1 MRTFFLTAALSAMLA
16 SAPAS
21 AAPSLIGQYRVA
33 AGPDVAGGLEIS
45 ADNRFR
51 YAFSAGALDERA
63 EGRWAA
69 DGAKVCL
76 YTEPRPVPP
85 AFTLAPRTA
94 PSQEAP
100 TLLVTWPNGRGIA
113 GVDFRIGFDSGDPL
127 EGYTQSY
134 GWSMPQDDKRVPR
147 WIELAVP
154 MHGLQSPRLTLDVQG
169 RWDRSL
175 SYSPRTILA
184 SSIFRVLAWRRK
196 APALSCTA
204 TVGDM
209 RFVRQAR

>member
-1 MRTFFLTAALSAMLA
+1 MRTFTLIAAFSASLA
-16 SAPAS
+16 CAPAS
-21 AAPSLIGQYRVA
+21 AAPSLIGHYRVA
-33 AGPDVAGGLEIS
+33 AGPDVAGALEIG

-51 YAFSAGALDERA
+51 YGLSAGALDEQA
-63 EGRWAA
+63 EGRWVA

-94 PSQEAP
+94 PSPEAP

-134 GWSMPQDDKRVPR
+134 GWSMPQDDKRVPT

-154 MHGLQSPRLTLDVQG
+154 MHSLQSPRLTLDSADRGTITVVITPNDLGVVDFQG
-169 RWDRSL
+169 ACL
-175 SYSPRTILA
+175 EAQGTGY
-184 SSIFRVLAWRRK
+184 VLRRGGGE
-196 APALSCTA
+196 L
-204 TVGDM
+204 
-209 RFVRQAR
+209 RFVRSVR